1 MENKR
6 RALGKGL
13 EQLFGSEN
21 VDLDAFEQNIVD
33 TASNNDE
40 IKQIKLS
47 EIRSNPYQPRTYFN
61 EEALSEK
68 DLEIVK
74 KDLEKQLASF
84 GLKIEF

>member
-47 EIRSNPYQPRTYFN
+47 EIRSNPYQPRTYYIHPLQ
-61 EEALSEK
+61 ADQHIADKYL
-68 DLEIVK
+68 L
-74 KDLEKQLASF
+74 L
-84 GLKIEF
+84 